1 MVLKIAHLKTHVRC
15 KFLSCTYLL
24 EKLQA
29 VLTEEAKVDLLH
41 VNEEAEEV
49 TDTLAH
55 RTHILLLG
63 VKPLDS
69 VLRRVQGS
77 QGTCSFLF
85 RELKFSGRATM
96 HPCHV
101 MVESSRETKP
111 YESKFNE
118 NTIAD

>member
-1 MVLKIAHLKTHVRC
+1 MVLKIPYLKTHVRC

-29 VLTEEAKVDLLH
+29 VLTEETKVDLLH
-41 VNEEAEEV
+41 VDEQAEEV

-63 VKPLDS
+63 VKPLDC
-69 VLRRVQGS
+69 VLRGVQGS
-77 QGTCSFLF
+77 QSACSLFF

-101 MVESSRETKP
+101 MVEGPSETKP
-111 YESKFNE
+111 YENKIE
-118 NTIAD
+118 YK